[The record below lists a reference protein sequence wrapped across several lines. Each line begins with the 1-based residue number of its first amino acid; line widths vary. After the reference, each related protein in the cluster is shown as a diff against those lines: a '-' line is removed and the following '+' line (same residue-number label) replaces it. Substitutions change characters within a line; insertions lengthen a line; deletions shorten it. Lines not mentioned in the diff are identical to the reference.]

1 MSESSD
7 RRMKTPWTALQDWI
21 NTIGGA
27 VAIIGAI
34 SAAAAFTLGVMPF
47 VRKDIYE
54 NDMTQVRLEVGGLKD
69 MTKQN
74 TAAVAAVNRN
84 TLLNLELNL
93 QSRIELLNGV
103 MAGVPR
109 GSQTYMGLMSERDT
123 AKQQLDEVKRE
134 LSR

>member
-54 NDMTQVRLEVGGLKD
+54 SDMTQLRLEVGGLKD